1 MWTEGSLD
9 NLWNL
14 LRVIADFYLAWL
26 LLFNILKLIKAN
38 TRAVQI
44 VKGVILIF
52 SLNLMSEL
60 FDLTLLNKLTGEI
73 ITWGLLVLIIVFQPE
88 IRSGLEQIG
97 RKSVKKYSKEN
108 LNADFVHELTQT
120 ISFFSKEKTGAL
132 IVLERNINLEEFI
145 KTGTPMQS
153 ILSDELLKTIFMLKT
168 PLHDGAVFVRN
179 QKIWSAGCVLPVS
192 KQNDLPQTMGTR
204 HRAALGISEI
214 SDCIV
219 LVVSEETGKMS
230 LVSKGNIH
238 SFEKIFAFEQKLREL
253 LEE

>member
-1 MWTEGSLD
+1 MWTEGNFDIFL
-9 NLWNL
+9 NL
-14 LRVIADFYLAWL
+14 LRVIADFYLAWM
-26 LLFNILKLIKAN
+26 LLFSILKLIKAN

-60 FDLTLLNKLTGEI
+60 FDLTLLNTLTGEI

-97 RKSVKKYSKEN
+97 RNSAKKYSKEN

-120 ISFFSKEKTGAL
+120 ISYFSKEKTGAL

-145 KTGTPMQS
+145 KTGTHMQS

-230 LVSKGNIH
+230 LVSNGSIH
-238 SFEKIFAFEQKLREL
+238 SFEKTFAFEQKLREL